1 MRRLLGNSDALV
13 INHGYIS
20 INPRLVEVDAFILD
34 TLCRNPFITGHEERA
49 STALDLYRGTFLPD
63 ELDSP
68 WSQRMRECMRAKF
81 VNIVAAAGKELESIN
96 DYTGAAALY
105 EQALTIDD
113 LENIIREGLLRVLRQ
128 KKVGRRRKKTELN

>member
-1 MRRLLGNSDALV
+1 MV

-20 INPRLVEVDAFILD
+20 LNPQLVEVDAFILD
-34 TLCRNPFITGHEERA
+34 TLCRNPFITGHRERA
-49 STALDLYRGTFLPD
+49 STALNLYRGTFLPD

-81 VNIVAAAGKELESIN
+81 VNIIAVAGKELESKY
-96 DYTGAAALY
+96 DFAGAAALY

-113 LENIIREGLLRVLRQ
+113 LENIIREGLVRALRREKTGRKRT
-128 KKVGRRRKKTELN
+128 KKELN